1 MRDYILIEIDK
12 IGKVIEA
19 ILLKIGVLKSENKRE
34 DIIGFSKLELV
45 NKMNIDIDKLLQN
58 EEFVDILTQEYHF
71 TTGNLEQ
78 FADLLFDFIET
89 TNSNDEKYILICSIQ
104 KLFLRLEEEKHPL
117 SFKMFY
123 IMDEF
128 KKYSQ

>member
-1 MRDYILIEIDK
+1 MEDYILKEIDK

-19 ILLKIGVLKSENKRE
+19 ILFKIGILKSENKRE
-34 DIIGFSKLELV
+34 DIIEFSKLELV
-45 NKMNIDIDKLLQN
+45 NKLNIDIDKLLQN
-58 EEFVDILTQEYHF
+58 EKFIDILIQEHHF

-89 TNSNDEKYILICSIQ
+89 ANSNDDKNILIYSIQ
-104 KLFLRLEEEKHPL
+104 KIFLRLEENKHPL

-123 IMDEF
+123 IMEEF
-128 KKYSQ
+128 QKHSR